1 MAHDAAAAR
10 KLTPLASLGWATGE
24 LGIAAYVGITMSFML
39 FYATEALGISPF
51 WAGITLLIPR
61 LWDAFIDPFV
71 GAISDRTES
80 RMGRRRPYLL
90 FGALTFGIA
99 FALIF
104 RAPAQAGEVEKI
116 LYVTALYL
124 VTSTAFTFYDVPYS
138 SMAAEMTTDYRD
150 RTKLTG
156 YKMIAARLGIL
167 ITILIAPGIFT
178 TPEGPVTGFARLG
191 VIFGAFMVVTGVV
204 AFFTTRNAPQIV
216 RTVERIGVRA
226 EYRALV
232 ANRPLMILWCAFL
245 AQNLA
250 IGASATTLIYYVV
263 FVLKM
268 PPVMVGTFATTG
280 AIAATLATPVWVWI
294 SRRLGKRDAYMIAL
308 VGALLFSLPALLL
321 SPSTAWLLF
330 PILALAGLFDAGN
343 QLLPNAMVA
352 DTIEYDELSTGQR
365 REGAVFG
372 TWAFC
377 RKLGMAGGAFAV
389 SVFLG
394 AFGFKGGAH
403 AGVQSAEALLGI
415 RLAYAVIPFT
425 LWAIA
430 LLIVPRYFLTEQ
442 RFNAIK
448 SEILLRSDT

>member
-1 MAHDAAAAR
+1 MSGEQQ
-10 KLTPLASLGWATGE
+10 LTRNASIGWAAGE

-51 WAGITLLIPR
+51 WAGITLLVPR

-104 RAPAQAGEVEKI
+104 RAPAQASEFEKI

-138 SMAAEMTTDYRD
+138 SMAAEMTTEYRE

-167 ITILIAPGIFT
+167 VTILIAPGIFT
-178 TPEGPVTGFARLG
+178 TTDGPVIGFARLG
-191 VIFGAFMVVTGVV
+191 MVFGAFMVLTGII
-204 AFFTTRNAPQIV
+204 AFISTKDAPQIV
-216 RTVERIGVRA
+216 RKVEKIGVKA
-226 EYRALV
+226 EYRALA
-232 ANRPLMILWCAFL
+232 ANRPLLILWWGFL

-263 FVLKM
+263 FVLKL
-268 PPVMVGTFATTG
+268 PPVMVATFATT
-280 AIAATLATPVWVWI
+280 AAVTATLATPLWVWI
-294 SRRLGKRDAYMIAL
+294 SRRFGKRETYLAALAGAL
-308 VGALLFSLPALLL
+308 VLSLPALMLT
-321 SPSTAWLLF
+321 PDTAWLLF
-330 PILALAGLFDAGN
+330 PILAIAGAFDAGN
-343 QLLPNAMVA
+343 QLLPNSMVP

-365 REGAVFG
+365 REGAIFG

-389 SVFLG
+389 SMFLG
-394 AFGFKGGAH
+394 IFGFQGGAQPD
-403 AGVQSAEALLGI
+403 AQTGEAVLGI
-415 RLAYAVIPFT
+415 RLAYSIIPFT
-425 LWAIA
+425 LWGVA
-430 LLIVPRYFLTEQ
+430 LLIIPRYFLTEA

-448 SEILLRSDT
+448 AEISGRKDA